1 MLSINFGM
9 QITSRFV
16 KRLMK
21 NTDSFNHGAV
31 ICYFKHAFNGH
42 SNDNFKISDWNC
54 VTDNCFFEIL
64 MSRGEMPID
73 LIVLRVRSIIS
84 FFFLF
89 GDNSMSHFTQN
100 RNENRKTPANIH
112 QWMEWLFNIISMYE
126 YWVSICLF
134 LPIFFFIIM
143 SLWAYA
149 DCDCISCI
157 SIFGCTHSIHTHMLE
172 WTNDRSVLSCAAVL
186 QHMHITLCVNNDS

>member
-112 QWMEWLFNIISMYE
+112 Q
-126 YWVSICLF
+126 
-134 LPIFFFIIM
+134 
-143 SLWAYA
+143 
-149 DCDCISCI
+149 
-157 SIFGCTHSIHTHMLE
+157 
-172 WTNDRSVLSCAAVL
+172 
-186 QHMHITLCVNNDS
+186 

>member
-134 LPIFFFIIM
+134 LPIFLLCHCEHMPTATASHVFQYLDARTQYILICSNGRTIDLFC
-143 SLWAYA
+143 LVLPF
-149 DCDCISCI
+149 CNT
-157 SIFGCTHSIHTHMLE
+157 CTLPF
-172 WTNDRSVLSCAAVL
+172 V
-186 QHMHITLCVNNDS
+186 